1 MRKAFAI
8 FVIVAMMAMTAGS
21 IYAGEKS
28 VAGHWTVSVQ
38 DMPLH
43 LVLMQKGK
51 NISGSLE
58 NPHGGVIPITG
69 EFAGGQIKF
78 WGKSQGGSV
87 QIELSA
93 TGSVKADGSLAG
105 NLTSNVGD
113 MDWSAVRS
121 KTR

>member
-21 IYAGEKS
+21 IYAREKS
-28 VAGHWTVSVQ
+28 VAGAWTVSVQ

-43 LVLMQKGK
+43 LLLMQKGK